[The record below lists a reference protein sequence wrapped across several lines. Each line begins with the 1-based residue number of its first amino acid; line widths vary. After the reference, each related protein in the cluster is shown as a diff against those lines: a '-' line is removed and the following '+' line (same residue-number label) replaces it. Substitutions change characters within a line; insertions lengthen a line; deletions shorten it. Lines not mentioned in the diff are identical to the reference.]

1 MDAWGLPASAV
12 IGGKEY
18 RINADFRDVLDILQ
32 RLDDLAEPEFVRWQV
47 AMALFYEGYEDMPAG
62 DRGEAG
68 EYLARFINCG
78 REEAENAAPAPKL
91 LDWRQ
96 DALVIAAD
104 VNKVAGCEV
113 RALPFL
119 HWWSFM
125 AFFNGIG
132 EGQLAT
138 LVSIRDKL
146 RRGKKLE
153 SWEREYYKDHRAEVD
168 LAPRYTAEELA
179 EQRRLKELLG
189 E

>member
-32 RLDDLAEPEFVRWQV
+32 RLDDPAEPEFVRWQV
-47 AMALFYEGYEDMPAG
+47 AMALFYERYEDMPAG
-62 DRGEAG
+62 DRGEAA

-153 SWEREYYKDHRAEVD
+153 SWEREFYRDNKERVD
-168 LAPRYTAEELA
+168 LKRPYTAEELA
-179 EQRRLKELLG
+179 QRNRLEKLL
-189 E
+189 EE